1 MYSNY
6 RLIGGANTFVPTI
19 LAVAVLLLERLI
31 LHNFTTKVMMMN
43 KKLTLIGLILSL
55 TMSLSAFAAEEYH
68 HGGDSSARV
77 EHLTKVL
84 DLTADQQV
92 KVKAIFDKQ
101 QEDMKA
107 IHEAAK
113 TSLQAVLTKE
123 QSAKL
128 DAAHEEHKKMGKAA
142 KQ

>member
-1 MYSNY
+1 
-6 RLIGGANTFVPTI
+6 
-19 LAVAVLLLERLI
+19 
-31 LHNFTTKVMMMN
+31 MN

-55 TMSLSAFAAEEYH
+55 TMSLSTFAAEEYH
-68 HGGDSSARV
+68 HGGDSAARV

-107 IHEAAK
+107 VHEATK
-113 TSLQAVLTKE
+113 TSLQAVLTPE

-128 DAAHEEHKKMGKAA
+128 DAAHEEHKQMGKAA
-142 KQ
+142 KK